1 MSSPKR
7 HRLQVSSMSNGTI
20 PFDSLIPET
29 HTPSAESSTNSRPIL
44 MRGIFIV
51 ALLLRCSR
59 CLAPGRLAGGG
70 KTSPTRAIRVT
81 EGERKKKSE
90 LSELRTY
97 GAFVVFVVCCDAC
110 QSGHKMRTYFS
121 GRRLFRSFSYPS
133 RGRPRDSCRTSASS
147 PLRSPFPG
155 PERRHFLRYS
165 WRCLRQCHLLAPILR
180 NHA

>member
-20 PFDSLIPET
+20 PIDSLIPET

-51 ALLLRCSR
+51 ALLLRCSH
-59 CLAPGRLAGGG
+59 CLAPGRLVGCAQ
-70 KTSPTRAIRVT
+70 TSPTRAIRVS

-97 GAFVVFVVCCDAC
+97 DAFVVIV
-110 QSGHKMRTYFS
+110 
-121 GRRLFRSFSYPS
+121 GR
-133 RGRPRDSCRTSASS
+133 
-147 PLRSPFPG
+147 
-155 PERRHFLRYS
+155 
-165 WRCLRQCHLLAPILR
+165 W
-180 NHA
+180 